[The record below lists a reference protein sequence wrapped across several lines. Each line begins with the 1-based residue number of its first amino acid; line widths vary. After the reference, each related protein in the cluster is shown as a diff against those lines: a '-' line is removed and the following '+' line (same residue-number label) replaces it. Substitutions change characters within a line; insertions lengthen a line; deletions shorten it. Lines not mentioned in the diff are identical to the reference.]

1 MLTIIYHNNISIT
14 LHISVSTCSGPVV
27 GGFVW
32 GAVDETS
39 QTGDSMGPHQ
49 DVSAKC
55 PAVHHP
61 DVERR
66 VEKLILWKV
75 LRT

>member
-1 MLTIIYHNNISIT
+1 M
-14 LHISVSTCSGPVV
+14 SVSTCSGPVA
-27 GGFVW
+27 GGLVW
-32 GAVDETS
+32 GAVDETP
-39 QTGDSMGPHQ
+39 QAADSVRPHQ
-49 DVSAKC
+49 GIAAKC

-75 LRT
+75 LGTK